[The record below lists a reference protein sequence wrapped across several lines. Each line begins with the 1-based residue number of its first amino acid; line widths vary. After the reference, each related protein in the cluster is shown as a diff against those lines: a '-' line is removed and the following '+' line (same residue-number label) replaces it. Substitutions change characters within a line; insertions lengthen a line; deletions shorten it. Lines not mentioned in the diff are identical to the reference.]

1 MQKNIK
7 LAYLLTFFRFSW
19 FWLGIWIFY
28 YLRFTNYAGIGLIET
43 VMIAIM
49 TLAEIPT
56 GAIADI
62 FGKKNTIFF
71 SFIFFTIGIFLMGI
85 APNFSALLISI
96 ILLAVGSSL
105 YSGTIESLVYD
116 SLKQDNNE
124 SFYPKVIAK
133 IHSIQLLTPALCGAI
148 GGILYKYN
156 PQLPFIINSFF
167 HLAGL
172 IISLFVIE
180 PIIDSVKFS
189 FKNYLFQTKQGIREL
204 FKTQN
209 IKRQTILL
217 LSIGFIVIIVD
228 QMLNIILGVEY
239 GMKEQYIGIIWAII
253 YLVSA
258 LSLQIIPTISK
269 KINENIALIII
280 GFLIAITLI
289 ISPVL
294 GLFIG
299 TISIIFRSSFQ
310 SIYFSL
316 ASIAINKNT
325 ESKYRATTLS
335 TFNMINNIP
344 YVCTAFFIGSLAD
357 KFSAKTLSLY
367 SGIILMTLLFFQFK
381 KIKFIANQKSLS
393 KI

>member
-1 MQKNIK
+1 MAKNIK

-43 VMIAIM
+43 VMITIM
-49 TLAEIPT
+49 TLTEIPT

-71 SFIFFTIGIFLMGI
+71 SFIFFTIGIFLMGL
-85 APNFSALLISI
+85 APNFSVLLISI
-96 ILLAVGSSL
+96 ILLAIGSSL
-105 YSGTIESLVYD
+105 YSGTIEALVYD
-116 SLKQDNNE
+116 TLKQNNNE
-124 SFYPKVIAK
+124 SQYPKIIAK
-133 IHSIQLLTPALCGAI
+133 IHSIQLLTPALCGAL
-148 GGILYKYN
+148 GGFLYKYN
-156 PQLPFIINSFF
+156 PRLPFIVNAFF
-167 HLAGL
+167 HFAGL
-172 IISLFVIE
+172 ILSLFLIE
-180 PIIDSVKFS
+180 PIVDSIKFS
-189 FKNYLFQTKQGIREL
+189 FKNYLFQTKQGVREL
-204 FKTQN
+204 FKTQY
-209 IKRQTILL
+209 IKRQTVLL

-239 GMKEQYIGIIWAII
+239 GMKEQYIGIIWAIV

-258 LSLQIIPTISK
+258 LALQIIPTISK

-280 GFLIAITLI
+280 GILIAFTLI
-289 ISPVL
+289 ISPIL

-299 TISIIFRSSFQ
+299 TLSIIFRSSFQ

-344 YVCTAFFIGSLAD
+344 YVCTAFFVGSLAD
-357 KFSAKTLSLY
+357 KYSAKNISQYL
-367 SGIILMTLLFFQFK
+367 GIILIIFLSFQFHK
-381 KIKFIANQKSLS
+381 KHDLS
-393 KI
+393 